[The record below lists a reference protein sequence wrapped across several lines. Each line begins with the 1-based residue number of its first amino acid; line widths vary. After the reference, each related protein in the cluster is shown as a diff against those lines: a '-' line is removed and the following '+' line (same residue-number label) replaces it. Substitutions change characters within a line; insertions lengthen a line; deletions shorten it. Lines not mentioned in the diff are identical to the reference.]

1 MNVIC
6 FAAEHEI
13 SGDVLVEMDINTLK
27 EIDIL
32 AFGPRA
38 RIARAIK
45 ELNAKYYGA
54 PILSPS
60 ASSYIADLPS
70 TPESYTG
77 PQSAQSAQTTFYPAA
92 SASTPSQSYQ
102 ASPVTAQG
110 PAVGSADHLRG
121 LGLAEASPAHS
132 SNTASSLAGSAA
144 GSTKPSSIQRSNTGR
159 TRETT
164 GGTDE
169 SFDTAAD
176 VNDDGAVT
184 KTPKEVSDSL
194 FLCGPEADTT
204 IKASLDTMPAS
215 VPASERRR
223 QKSSIGSTMSG
234 AFNRH
239 NRQKSVTP
247 SVADSNTGSM
257 TEGNDKGKSGGRA
270 FFGGTLARSRKPPPQ
285 YQAGEVETL
294 SSEKPAAI
302 PRSPS
307 TAAPAGNRL
316 STRFFTFGGGST
328 PTSPTAGNDKP
339 KRNISAPLE
348 ATSPKAAENVAS
360 TSSEV
365 KSPQTVGSA
374 NAFHAEPKSYST
386 NPEQPVQAEQSNKV
400 LTQAERIGEPD
411 YSGWLR
417 KKTDKYNGWK
427 DRYLILKDSY
437 LYVLKSPN
445 EEKVKGYISLAGYR
459 FISDGTVGSG
469 IGDKSKYGFK
479 AIHDTLPTHYFSS
492 SNSVI
497 IRNWMKAL
505 MKATIGRDYSAPV
518 TSSSNIKTIPLSVAQ
533 AMNPPPR
540 YVRLV
545 QAHLFAIIDVFYTML
560 CRPPSPDSAIRVQK
574 ASVKQNPNSLSQQ
587 DAAKLMGAQVI
598 TPSPSGM
605 VRSGSNNGLAN
616 DKKGSPVSPTKKK
629 NSSLLP
635 PLRSSQRKKPAAE
648 ASTGMSRSPVSCTF
662 RFQTIPPGLAN
673 TVHQPCRAPASDPAC
688 P

>member
-1 MNVIC
+1 
-6 FAAEHEI
+6 
-13 SGDVLVEMDINTLK
+13 MDINTLK

-60 ASSYIADLPS
+60 TSSYIADLPS

-77 PQSAQSAQTTFYPAA
+77 PQSAQSAQTAFYPAS
-92 SASTPSQSYQ
+92 SAITPSQSYQ
-102 ASPVTAQG
+102 ASPASAHAPVVTGVAG
-110 PAVGSADHLRG
+110 ADHLRG
-121 LGLAEASPAHS
+121 LGLAEASPAQS
-132 SNTASSLAGSAA
+132 SGTASSSLAGSAA
-144 GSTKPSSIQRSNTGR
+144 GSTKHSSVRRSNTSV
-159 TRETT
+159 TRERT

-169 SFDTAAD
+169 SFDTA
-176 VNDDGAVT
+176 NDTTENGIT
-184 KTPKEVSDSL
+184 KTNKEVSFMLCLNRFVSWLMSL
-194 FLCGPEADTT
+194 LQPSPDE
-204 IKASLDTMPAS
+204 MPAS
-215 VPASERRR
+215 VPANERRR

-247 SVADSNTGSM
+247 SVAESNTGSM
-257 TEGNDKGKSGGRA
+257 ADGEKTKTGGRA
-270 FFGGTLARSRKPPPQ
+270 FFTGGLSRSRKPPPQ
-285 YQAGEVETL
+285 YQASDVETL
-294 SSEKPAAI
+294 ATDKPAAI

-307 TAAPAGNRL
+307 TAPSANRL

-328 PTSPTAGNDKP
+328 PTSPTAGQDKP
-339 KRNISAPLE
+339 RRNISAPLE
-348 ATSPKAAENVAS
+348 ATSPKGADSAASPAARVQSPGTAS
-360 TSSEV
+360 ATANMGSIVGEPTSYTSISE
-365 KSPQTVGSA
+365 PPA
-374 NAFHAEPKSYST
+374 
-386 NPEQPVQAEQSNKV
+386 QADKPIKA

-445 EEKVKGYISLAGYR
+445 EEKVKGYISLGGYR
-459 FISDGTVGSG
+459 FVSDGTVGSG

-492 SNSVI
+492 SDSVT

-540 YVRLV
+540 
-545 QAHLFAIIDVFYTML
+545 
-560 CRPPSPDSAIRVQK
+560 
-574 ASVKQNPNSLSQQ
+574 
-587 DAAKLMGAQVI
+587 
-598 TPSPSGM
+598 
-605 VRSGSNNGLAN
+605 
-616 DKKGSPVSPTKKK
+616 
-629 NSSLLP
+629 
-635 PLRSSQRKKPAAE
+635 
-648 ASTGMSRSPVSCTF
+648 
-662 RFQTIPPGLAN
+662 
-673 TVHQPCRAPASDPAC
+673 
-688 P
+688 